1 SRIYRNNADETG
13 LGRRSRT
20 WRLETVV
27 GLRRDGVAEGICDPG
42 FLINELQ
49 VSAHGLSGGID
60 HDNLSRP
67 SSAVGKLRD
76 ENGALGDVRVDHGQS
91 ARNEFGAFVR
101 QRAKGSDEDGTGGIE
116 SQHGFPWTEVSRPHI
131 NKLRDLRS
139 GRHNDAALSAGGAVR
154 SGEGERDYR
163 VIPTGIGNGEGS
175 SNAAAGIHIN
185 GAMLNRGTRTR
196 SRFTDED
203 SILPVGKDPH
213 T

>member
-1 SRIYRNNADETG
+1 M
-13 LGRRSRT
+13 L
-20 WRLETVV
+20 
-27 GLRRDGVAEGICDPG
+27 
-42 FLINELQ
+42 
-49 VSAHGLSGGID
+49 
-60 HDNLSRP
+60 
-67 SSAVGKLRD
+67 
-76 ENGALGDVRVDHGQS
+76 
-91 ARNEFGAFVR
+91 
-101 QRAKGSDEDGTGGIE
+101 
-116 SQHGFPWTEVSRPHI
+116 I

-213 T
+213 TVRCRTADIAINQHVARAEPGGICE